1 MAAEE
6 GRGVEYALS
15 DLAECIRLL
24 IGRVREDSSHAD
36 QAARL
41 KVLREAVHLNFGAA
55 GGEYVLPSQQACC
68 ETERASLITAPH
80 GLTRERRCGLRWSS
94 RLCTRQRALAGPS
107 STCSSRPSEPSTPEP
122 CPIPKLH
129 RLRQHP
135 PRPCSRRV
143 RQDPV

>member
-41 KVLREAVHLNFGAA
+41 KALREAVHLNFGAA

-68 ETERASLITAPH
+68 ETERASLITVCAFGAPTAAAH
-80 GLTRERRCGLRWSS
+80 ARI
-94 RLCTRQRALAGPS
+94 A
-107 STCSSRPSEPSTPEP
+107 RP
-122 CPIPKLH
+122 
-129 RLRQHP
+129 
-135 PRPCSRRV
+135 
-143 RQDPV
+143 DP